1 MLYYGK
7 NSVKGGISMAVT
19 KGTEAN
25 LSSDKLL
32 RIIEYMSAKR
42 LPMRLKD
49 IADDLQISQ
58 PTVVRYLRTMC
69 DQGYAY
75 HDKQTGYYAMTWK
88 ICRLGS
94 SLESNLVLRNMAGSL
109 LSEFANRFNIGV
121 LLAVERDGNLMYLD
135 LVGAPHGSV
144 DTMLRIGK
152 DAPMHSTGSGKVLL
166 SAMPPARVQQI
177 LDESGQ
183 IRLTPKTITNR
194 ELLLQELAQVQE
206 LGYAMDNEEC
216 ELGHRCV
223 SVPLYDYSGA
233 VVAAIS
239 AFDSVDRLTDSYV
252 QETALPALW
261 QLAKEISFRMGYSV

>member
-1 MLYYGK
+1 
-7 NSVKGGISMAVT
+7 MAKT

-32 RIIEYMSAKR
+32 RIIEYMAANR

-49 IADDLQISQ
+49 IADNLNISQ

-75 HDKQTGYYAMTWK
+75 HDEQTGCYAMTWK

-94 SLESNLVLRNMAGSL
+94 SLESNLVLRSMAGSL
-109 LSEFANRFNIGV
+109 LSRFANDHNIGV
-121 LLAVERDGNLMYLD
+121 LLAVERDGSLIYLD

-152 DAPMHSTGSGKVLL
+152 DAPMHSTGSGKILL
-166 SAMPPARVQQI
+166 SAMTPGRVAQ
-177 LDESGQ
+177 LLEKNGQ
-183 IRLTPKTITNR
+183 MRLTPKTITGR
-194 ELLLQELAQVQE
+194 EELLQELALVREQ
-206 LGYAMDNEEC
+206 GYALDNEEC

-223 SVPLYDYSGA
+223 SVPLYDYTGA
-233 VVAAIS
+233 VAAAVS
-239 AFDSVDRLTDSYV
+239 AFDSTERLSD
-252 QETALPALW
+252 AFIADLLPSLQ
-261 QLAKEISFRMGYSV
+261 QLAKEISFRMGNT